1 MPALSS
7 LAVNCASFLCTLA
20 LATAVTGCAAGISS
34 IGAVLGRDNETRALY
49 VRDVASG
56 LAAEQAGLIPGD
68 EIVMI
73 DGVYVRELPLREIT
87 RRLRGKVGTAVALT
101 VVRGR
106 EVRHVRVTR
115 SALREP
121 DVKPREEQLEP

>member
-7 LAVNCASFLCTLA
+7 LAVNCASFLCALA
-20 LATAVTGCAAGISS
+20 VATAVIGCSVGIGS

-49 VRDVASG
+49 VRDVATG
-56 LAAEQAGLIPGD
+56 LAAEQAGLVPGD

-73 DGVYVRELPLREIT
+73 DGVYVRALPLRELT
-87 RRLRGKVGTAVALT
+87 RRLRGKVGTTVALT

-106 EVRHVRVTR
+106 EVRRLRVTR

-121 DVKPREEQLEP
+121 ELKPREEQLEP